1 VNDQASVN
9 AELPDALLVS
19 DVEQLRALAD
29 PLRIEILD
37 VMGQHPIRSWTAKEL
52 AARIGGSQTRLYR
65 HLALLEERGLIRVA
79 STRIVSG
86 ITERRYQVMALNY
99 RMDRSL
105 VLGGGAGELAV
116 NQVLDI
122 VFERARAEIMAGV
135 RAGLIDVD
143 PPKGPTRMV
152 MATAR
157 GRLGPGSVQRV
168 TELLD
173 ELDAIASRDE
183 PDGKEYGL
191 VAGFYPR
198 LADER
203 GEH

>member
-1 VNDQASVN
+1 MN
-9 AELPDALLVS
+9 ADLPDALLVS

-52 AARIGGSQTRLYR
+52 AGRIGGSQTRLYR

-79 STRIVSG
+79 STRVVSG

-116 NQVLDI
+116 NEVLDI

-143 PPKGPTRMV
+143 PTKGPTRMV

-157 GRLGPGSVQRV
+157 GRLGPSSVQRV
-168 TELLD
+168 TELFD

-183 PDGKEYGL
+183 PDGNEYGL

-203 GEH
+203 SDR